1 VKCDESKVESA
12 TSAAMEF
19 SEIPDRSTTPP
30 INQTAKETEPSTS
43 RRRSE
48 SSLSSESE
56 SSSSSEY
63 DDNRKNRK
71 IRKLEKRLSE
81 MESRSKFPT
90 QGDEKIIPEFNPQ
103 QSSLSIDAWVRRVD
117 EIAEVYG
124 WNDLMT
130 IRVMSNRLTGM
141 ARKWYDSQEY
151 FKANWKNIKHKLEK
165 QFAKPLPF
173 AKLLKE
179 AALYETHEGQDLG
192 EYCFT
197 KLDKLRALKL
207 KIPESSLVDAV
218 IGGVTDE
225 NMARTARASRFGDV
239 NELYSYLSTLGEM
252 PRVPRGR
259 YRLHITRLRNRKVNV
274 RGRYRLHIKRLR
286 NRKVN
291 IRGRYRLHIKRLRNR
306 KVNVRGRYRLHIKR
320 LRN

>member
-1 VKCDESKVESA
+1 VKCDENKVESA
-12 TSAAMEF
+12 KSAAMEF
-19 SEIPDRSTTPP
+19 SEIPGRSTTPP
-30 INQTAKETEPSTS
+30 INQAAEEIEQSTS

-48 SSLSSESE
+48 SSSSSES
-56 SSSSSEY
+56 
-63 DDNRKNRK
+63 DDRKNRK
-71 IRKLEKRLSE
+71 IRRLEERLSE
-81 MESRSKFPT
+81 MESRSRLPT
-90 QGDEKIIPEFNPQ
+90 QGDEKMIPEFKPQ
-103 QSSLSIDAWVRRVD
+103 QSPFSMVRRVD

-124 WNDLMT
+124 WNDLMI
-130 IRVMSNRLTGM
+130 IRVVSNRLTGM

-151 FKANWKNIKHKLEK
+151 FKAIWKNIKHKLAK

-252 PRVPRGR
+252 PRVPRGETR
-259 YRLHITRLRNRKVNV
+259 GGFGGKRFHSDQPKKVTNDKPAIQCFNCHGPHRVRDCKKPRLECFDCKHLGHIAKNCPQKKST
-274 RGRYRLHIKRLR
+274 
-286 NRKVN
+286 
-291 IRGRYRLHIKRLRNR
+291 
-306 KVNVRGRYRLHIKR
+306 
-320 LRN
+320 

>member
-1 VKCDESKVESA
+1 
-12 TSAAMEF
+12 
-19 SEIPDRSTTPP
+19 
-30 INQTAKETEPSTS
+30 
-43 RRRSE
+43 
-48 SSLSSESE
+48 
-56 SSSSSEY
+56 
-63 DDNRKNRK
+63 
-71 IRKLEKRLSE
+71 LER
-81 MESRSKFPT
+81 P
-90 QGDEKIIPEFNPQ
+90 N
-103 QSSLSIDAWVRRVD
+103 
-117 EIAEVYG
+117 
-124 WNDLMT
+124 
-130 IRVMSNRLTGM
+130 GM

-197 KLDKLRALKL
+197 KLDKLRALTL

-252 PRVPRGR
+252 PRVPQGETRGGFGGKR
-259 YRLHITRLRNRKVNV
+259 FHNNQPKKVTATYTNDKPAIQCFNCHGPHRVRDCKKPRLECFDCKHLGHIAKNCPPEKEHLNKTSKVE
-274 RGRYRLHIKRLR
+274 
-286 NRKVN
+286 
-291 IRGRYRLHIKRLRNR
+291 
-306 KVNVRGRYRLHIKR
+306 
-320 LRN
+320 